1 MAMLFGLYFN
11 LLHTIQVCMCFHCQ
25 SITEV
30 RRQRKCYQTML
41 EPLLG
46 KKRGTSRSHLP
57 VSTYQRK
64 SMGRTTITRPCS
76 SSMVRQYVVDR
87 LWQRIWKAHRQA
99 PLAGPSCWNLLRFP
113 IVRVKSKVMGQC
125 WSLEF
130 IFWFWDCDPH
140 PDVYVC
146 GQCSRD
152 FKVSHHYKCIQLLWL
167 SSSTVNQ
174 IIVGITKNR
183 IKMD

>member
-1 MAMLFGLYFN
+1 
-11 LLHTIQVCMCFHCQ
+11 MCFHCE

-30 RRQRKCYQTML
+30 HRQRKCYPTML

-46 KKRGTSRSHLP
+46 TKRGTSRSHLP
-57 VSTYQRK
+57 VSMYQRK

-76 SSMVRQYVVDR
+76 SSMVQRTVWIGNPKTDWLTSLDWQVSTGWLRRQYVVDR
-87 LWQRIWKAHRQA
+87 LWQRIWQAHRQA
-99 PLAGPSCWNLLRFP
+99 PLAGPSCWILLRFS

-130 IFWFWDCDPH
+130 IFWLWDCDPH

-152 FKVSHHYKCIQLLWL
+152 FKVSHHYSAYNCCDWVHQQ
-167 SSSTVNQ
+167 S
-174 IIVGITKNR
+174 
-183 IKMD
+183 IK